1 LKRLEKEPGMCRSNM
16 ERELPAT
23 KERLDGVMESII
35 SQMEVVM
42 ETPIGK
48 QAIEFWELTEA
59 SLDGKREGERMKP

>member
-1 LKRLEKEPGMCRSNM
+1 
-16 ERELPAT
+16 
-23 KERLDGVMESII
+23 MESII

-48 QAIEFWELTEA
+48 QAIEFCELTEA